1 MTQPRSRRRI
11 VPPRA
16 AEVEAFR
23 AAIEPMSE
31 AERTLILGIGMVIKQ
46 HGLPHL
52 VAWIQAAADALHRS
66 GSGVISSGVPEK
78 VRSRRA
84 SRGSRRPA

>member
-1 MTQPRSRRRI
+1 
-11 VPPRA
+11 
-16 AEVEAFR
+16 
-23 AAIEPMSE
+23 
-31 AERTLILGIGMVIKQ
+31 MVIKQ